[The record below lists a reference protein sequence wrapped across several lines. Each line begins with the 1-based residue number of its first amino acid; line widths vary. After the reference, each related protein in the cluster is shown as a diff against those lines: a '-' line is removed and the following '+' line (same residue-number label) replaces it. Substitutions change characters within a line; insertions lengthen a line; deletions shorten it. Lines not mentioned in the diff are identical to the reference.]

1 MTEDTEDNMIK
12 ITGYEEHEDGS
23 ATMQFECS
31 SFVKNALIEVGILT
45 LITKHIED
53 LKDTEHLKD
62 E

>member
-1 MTEDTEDNMIK
+1 MTEDTEDSMIK

-23 ATMQFECS
+23 AIMQFECS
-31 SFVKNALIEVGILT
+31 SFVKNALIEVGILN